1 MVSEYFELNKKNFM
15 KKLEKNINGHANL
28 QDCKLHPLLKD
39 IENIFNFFMLANIA
53 LADPEVQNKVR
64 AKKESTFLLNE
75 YNKWV
80 NLKIKISEDGTK
92 FNTSMNLLDGM
103 IFIGKAMVVMMY
115 DTLSASKYNS
125 SINTSENIKFL
136 RFIRNGVAHHNKFN
150 LKDEKGEWKLGEHVS
165 IKWRD
170 KKIIREL
177 HGKKVLNDFIG
188 IFDIVFLA
196 MDFSVELMK
205 IDKQKTKDVIEKLG
219 K

>member
-1 MVSEYFELNKKNFM
+1 MKISL
-15 KKLEKNINGHANL
+15 KKLEENIDGYVNL
-28 QDCKLHPLLKD
+28 QDFKLHPLLKD

-53 LADPEVQNKVR
+53 LADPGVQDKIRV
-64 AKKESTFLLNE
+64 KKESAFLLDE

-136 RFIRNGVAHHNKFN
+136 KFIRNGVAHYNKFN
-150 LKDEKGEWKLGEHVS
+150 LKDEKGEWKLGEYES

-170 KKIIREL
+170 KKITREL

-188 IFDIVFLA
+188 IFNIVFLA
-196 MDFSVELMK
+196 MDFSVELLK
-205 IDKQKTKDVIEKLG
+205 IDKQKNKRRSY
-219 K
+219 